1 MNTVAALFRS
11 TVLQTANPLPPVA
24 MPTTSANV
32 HEHTC
37 TSPDALATALATT
50 IATQL
55 AQAIAQRGQAL
66 LAVSGGKSPI
76 ALFQQLAQTPLD
88 WARVTVLLVDE
99 RCVPHTPPHPDS
111 NTALVRQHLLQ
122 HHAAAAR
129 FVTFFDEL
137 PADLSAPNGNGNGIG
152 NDSAHAAATTPATAS
167 ATPTPAQVQ
176 ALAEQANQRMAS
188 LPWPL
193 DVAVLGMGEDGHTAS
208 LFPAAPGLA
217 HALISTQPVAAVR
230 PDTTGQA
237 PHPRLTLTL
246 PTLCATRL
254 LHLPLAGATK
264 LAVYRQALVAANT
277 ALPVSL
283 VLHGSASP
291 VNVWLA

>member
-1 MNTVAALFRS
+1 MT
-11 TVLQTANPLPPVA
+11 
-24 MPTTSANV
+24 NV
-32 HEHTC
+32 NEHDC
-37 TSPDALATALATT
+37 TSPEAQAQQLATT
-50 IATQL
+50 IAAQL
-55 AQAIAQRGQAL
+55 AQAMAQRGHAL

-76 ALFQQLAQTPLD
+76 ALFQALRVQPLD
-88 WARVTVLLVDE
+88 WAKVNVLLVDE
-99 RCVPHTPPHPDS
+99 RCVPHTPAHPDS

-122 HHAAAAR
+122 DQADAATFWPFFDNLPDAAAL
-129 FVTFFDEL
+129 VPNEL
-137 PADLSAPNGNGNGIG
+137 
-152 NDSAHAAATTPATAS
+152 AT
-167 ATPTPAQVQ
+167 
-176 ALAEQANQRMAS
+176 QANQRLAT

-208 LFPAAPGLA
+208 LFPAAPGLV
-217 HALISTQPVAAVR
+217 HALTSAEPVAAVH
-230 PDTTGQA
+230 PDATGQA

-246 PTLCATRL
+246 PTLLAARH